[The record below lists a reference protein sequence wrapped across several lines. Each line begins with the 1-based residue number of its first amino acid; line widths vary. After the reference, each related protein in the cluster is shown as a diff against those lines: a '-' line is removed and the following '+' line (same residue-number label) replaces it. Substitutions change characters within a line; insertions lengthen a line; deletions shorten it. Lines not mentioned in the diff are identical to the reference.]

1 MASSMKTTQS
11 RDVVLAV
18 VGLLLA
24 AATRAAGAGSCEG
37 EKFPAGR
44 SYATCAD
51 LPTLGATL
59 HWTYDAAASALSVA
73 FVAKPAA
80 DGWVSWAINPT
91 GDEMKG
97 AQALVAFKQ
106 GGDSSSVYVVNTY
119 NITGYEPFPAAST
132 PIAFNSTD
140 LAADE
145 SGGKVR
151 LYGKL
156 QLPQGMD
163 VVNHIWQVGSTV
175 TGGAPIKHALAEENM
190 DSKGKLVLTGHGA
203 QEPSLAPLA
212 GGPSAESEEAEAS
225 PEPSHGKSP
234 SPASSYSPSAASA
247 YSPSPALILLAL
259 AGFLVF
265 V

>member
-1 MASSMKTTQS
+1 MASSMKTTHL
-11 RDVVLAV
+11 RDVLLAV

-24 AATRAAGAGSCEG
+24 ASTAATRAAGASSCEG
-37 EKFPAGR
+37 ERFPAGR

-80 DGWVSWAINPT
+80 DAGWVSWAINPT

-97 AQALVAFKQ
+97 AQALVAFK
-106 GGDSSSVYVVNTY
+106 GGVSSSVYVVNTY
-119 NITGYEPFPAAST
+119 NITGYKPFPAEST
-132 PIAFNSTD
+132 PIAFNATD

-156 QLPQGMD
+156 QLPQGME

-175 TGGAPIKHALAEENM
+175 TGGAPIKHAFAEENL
-190 DSKGKLVLTGHGA
+190 DSKGRLVLTGHGA
-203 QEPSLAPLA
+203 QEPSPAPMA

-234 SPASSYSPSAASA
+234 SAATA

-259 AGFLVF
+259 AGFLALV
-265 V
+265 